1 MPIVSVIIPAYN
13 VEKFLRQCLDS
24 VISQSLTDIE
34 VICVDDGSSDSTAE
48 ILEEYACRD
57 SRVQWFSREN
67 EGKGAAAA
75 RNDGI
80 DRAIGKYLAIVDSD
94 DYFEPLHLEKLVTRA
109 EETGADVVICD
120 AQGFDSMTGNP
131 TYNAVCYPQ
140 RDLPDKYVFNV
151 SDYPDKIFQISTT
164 AAWNGLYR
172 RSFIEKHKIRF
183 QRVIMT
189 DDLYFSFSARV
200 LANKISVVNEKLIH
214 YRMNSGISQS
224 DRLTKYPDSAYP
236 AYKKMQESL
245 IEWGLYDKVK
255 QSFVNSAANTF
266 RGAYDRIAA
275 YDSFARFHQQLNDD
289 IFPYFGIN
297 EHDES
302 YFYDVRTHQWIRLV
316 TDHSPEEVAFLSA
329 RGYKAPMTTG
339 ILRFQISDDIQKK
352 ERIELKKGNI
362 EGIYH
367 YVQLMFLGINNK
379 VVWKD

>member
-1 MPIVSVIIPAYN
+1 MPLVSVVIPAYN
-13 VEKFLRQCLDS
+13 VERFLRQCLDS
-24 VISQSLTDIE
+24 VVAQTLTDIE
-34 VICVDDGSSDSTAE
+34 VICVNDGSSDGTAE
-48 ILEEYACRD
+48 ILEEYARCDKRIT
-57 SRVQWFSREN
+57 WFSREN

-80 DRAIGKYLAIVDSD
+80 DRASGKYLAIVDSD
-94 DYFEPLHLEKLVTRA
+94 DYFEPSHLEKMVTRA

-120 AQGFDSMTGNP
+120 AQGFDSRTGNP

-140 RDLPDKYVFNV
+140 RDLPDKYVFNA
-151 SDYPDKIFQISTT
+151 SDYPEKIFQISTT

-200 LANKISVVNEKLIH
+200 LAKKISVVNEKLIH
-214 YRMNSGISQS
+214 YRMNSGSSQS

-245 IEWGLYDKVK
+245 IEWGMYELVK
-255 QSFVNSAANTF
+255 QSFINSAANTF
-266 RGAYDRIAA
+266 RGAYDRIAE
-275 YDSFARFHQQLNDD
+275 YGSFARFHKQLNED
-289 IFPYFGIN
+289 IFPYFGMGDK
-297 EHDES
+297 EED
-302 YFYDVRTHQWIRLV
+302 YYYDRRTYQWIRLV
-316 TDHSPEEVAFLSA
+316 ADHAPEEVAFLAA
-329 RGYKAPMTTG
+329 RGYRAPMTTG
-339 ILRFQISDDIQKK
+339 VLRFQIPEEIMNK

-362 EGIYH
+362 EGVYY
-367 YVQLMFLGINNK
+367 YVQLLFLGLEDK